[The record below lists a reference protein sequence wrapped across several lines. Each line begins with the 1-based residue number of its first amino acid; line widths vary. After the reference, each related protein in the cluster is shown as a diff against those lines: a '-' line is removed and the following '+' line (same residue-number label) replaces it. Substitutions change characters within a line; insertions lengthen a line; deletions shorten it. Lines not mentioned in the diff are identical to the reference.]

1 MQPQPLQPV
10 STKTPDKYARWAII
24 YPIYINKNKT
34 VAQGRKMPVNKSVDN
49 PTLQE
54 IFQACQALNFK
65 CVAEPM
71 KLYSRDALFEIGRL
85 RVQLKDEAS
94 LEYVNKD
101 VGNSRKKLLALISAH
116 INTIPGRKAPKSLE
130 QEIIG
135 HVSQPIQKGK
145 VGKQGGKK

>member
-1 MQPQPLQPV
+1 MLPQPV
-10 STKTPDKYARWAII
+10 STKTPEKYARWAII

-34 VAQGRKMPVNKSVDN
+34 MAQGRKMALTKSVDN

-65 CVAEPM
+65 CVAEPN

-85 RVQLKDEAS
+85 RVQMKDEAT
-94 LEYVNKD
+94 LEYVNAE
-101 VGNSRKKLLALISAH
+101 VGNNRRKLLALISAH
-116 INTIPGRKAPKSLE
+116 INAIPGRKAPKSLE

-135 HVSQPIQKGK
+135 HVSQPLTKGK
-145 VGKQGGKK
+145 VGKGAKK